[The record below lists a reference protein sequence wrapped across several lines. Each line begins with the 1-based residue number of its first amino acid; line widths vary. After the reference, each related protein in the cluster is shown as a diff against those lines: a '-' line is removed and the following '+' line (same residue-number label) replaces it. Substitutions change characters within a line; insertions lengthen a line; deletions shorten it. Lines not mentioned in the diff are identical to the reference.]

1 MKRIPHRGLLL
12 IAFVLGLFFRLAAQ
26 STQIVVFLND
36 GVEQI
41 YHLTEADRLY
51 FEDNTKLVIEEV
63 DTKSTVAIPLADIR
77 KITCDEYVGT
87 NEIQDQDV
95 AILPNP
101 VNDIFMLRN
110 LTGTQNVSIY
120 ALDGRLVKSFEATEG
135 QSVSVNELSVGLYL
149 VKTQSC
155 TLKMIKL

>member
-12 IAFVLGLFFRLAAQ
+12 IAFVFGLFFRLSAQ

-36 GVEQI
+36 GAEQI
-41 YHLTEADRLY
+41 YNLTETDRLF

-63 DTKSTVAIPLADIR
+63 ATKNTVTIPLADIR

-87 NEIQDQDV
+87 NEIQDQGI
-95 AILPNP
+95 AIFPNP
-101 VNDIFMLRN
+101 VNDVFMLRN
-110 LTGTQNVSIY
+110 LSGTQTVNIY

-135 QSVSVNELSVGLYL
+135 RSVSVNELSVGLYL